1 MKNTILASF
10 FALFAASAASAQTL
24 NGSVGVE
31 ITENAAGKYVA
42 ETTLGFGASVNT
54 GAGLAFGGFTFET
67 VDGSDLSI
75 DQWQLGLSFGDTVV
89 SLGKQGDVFVAGRL
103 NTVGE
108 GTLTL
113 PNDSGESI
121 ILSQGAASVLV
132 GFEDITV
139 DISKVSNVQLS
150 YTANLG
156 AVDLT
161 GAVDHNFST
170 NENTLGFA
178 GNYFVNES
186 LGLGAVATYTINGEV
201 FGYEAYTS
209 YDFATVFANGN
220 NTDAFQNVGVG
231 LTHNFN
237 NLNVYAEAE
246 YNINRKDTL
255 VAIGAVLNF

>member
-10 FALFAASAASAQTL
+10 FALFAASIASAQTL
-24 NGSVGVE
+24 NSSVGVE
-31 ITENAAGKYVA
+31 ITENAAGNYVA

-54 GAGLAFGGFTFET
+54 GAGQSFGGFTFKS

-75 DQWQLGLSFGDTVV
+75 DKWQLGLGFGNTVV
-89 SLGKQGDVFVAGRL
+89 SLGKQGDVFVAGRM

-113 PNDSGESI
+113 PGSGESV

-139 DISKVSNVQLS
+139 DISNVSNVQLS

-161 GAVDHNFST
+161 GAIDRNFGS

-178 GNYFVNES
+178 SNYFVNES
-186 LGLGAVATYTINGEV
+186 LGLGAVATYTVDSEV